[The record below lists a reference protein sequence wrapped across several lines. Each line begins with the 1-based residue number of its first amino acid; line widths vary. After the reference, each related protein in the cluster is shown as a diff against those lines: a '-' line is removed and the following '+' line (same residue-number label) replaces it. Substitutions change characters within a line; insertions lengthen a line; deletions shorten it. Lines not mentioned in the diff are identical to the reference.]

1 MSLNRFS
8 FRYKLGENKFL
19 PVNSASVRVARALT
33 SGVKFRLLK
42 KTAQRAKWN
51 KTILKN
57 DRRMLSLKK
66 TLQSLCLTSAMA
78 KKNIPFNKECP
89 DETVGFNRKKF
100 EEMVEEKSKNPC
112 VEDLNI
118 STASETP
125 RFDLNL

>member
-1 MSLNRFS
+1 M
-8 FRYKLGENKFL
+8 
-19 PVNSASVRVARALT
+19 
-33 SGVKFRLLK
+33 K
-42 KTAQRAKWN
+42 KTAQRANWN

-57 DRRMLSLKK
+57 DGRMLSLKK

-78 KKNIPFNKECP
+78 KKNIPFNKKCP

-100 EEMVEEKSKNPC
+100 EEMVEEKSKNPY

-125 RFDLNL
+125 RFDLNP